1 MRDDRPSGSW
11 KWHQGVV
18 SNARR
23 LHERYHD
30 GRPPPGFRSMRTFD
44 PSPPAMVHD
53 HLNRK
58 TFEWRPEW
66 QASYEAYGALDDLG
80 GSNWD
85 ELLLDGWRPI
95 VGRRSRAKQRGES

>member
-1 MRDDRPSGSW
+1 
-11 KWHQGVV
+11 
-18 SNARR
+18 
-23 LHERYHD
+23 
-30 GRPPPGFRSMRTFD
+30 
-44 PSPPAMVHD
+44 MVHD

-58 TFEWRPEW
+58 TFDWRPEW

-80 GSNWD
+80 VSNWD